1 VSQAGPTKYKPR
13 FVYQDHQPMSP
24 TPRLAVLALILVAP
38 AAAAA
43 QEHTCTA
50 QKYTTVCR
58 DGGRELRIIRNTISP
73 SGRYGV
79 AWEATADAILKE
91 DSDGSKWTDGA
102 PADTFLVR
110 LSDGKSVAKLAG
122 EHFGDHARYNHTE
135 AVVMW
140 SPDSRYAAILNQ
152 SKWTTDAAEM
162 YRMSEEGAPSKPL
175 RLMPVCASAT
185 RNDAARRRHKGSYT
199 PSMDVAAVAND
210 GTITAR
216 CSMQVVKDGD
226 YFAMGIR
233 AKVIAAP
240 NGLKAQLVEARLCG
254 ENDERGSCA
263 SREPQD

>member
-1 VSQAGPTKYKPR
+1 MPPT
-13 FVYQDHQPMSP
+13 S
-24 TPRLAVLALILVAP
+24 RLAVLALVLVAP

-43 QEHTCTA
+43 QEHACVA

-58 DGGRELRIIRNTISP
+58 DGARELRIIRNTTSP

-79 AWEATADAILKE
+79 AWEATADARLKE

-102 PADTFLVR
+102 RTDTFLVR
-110 LSDGKSVAKLAG
+110 LSDGKPVAKLAG
-122 EHFGDHARYNHTE
+122 EHLGDHARYNHTE
-135 AVVMW
+135 AVVKW
-140 SPDSRYAAILNQ
+140 SSDSRFVAILNQ
-152 SKWTTDAAEM
+152 SKWTTDAADM
-162 YRMSEEGAPSKPL
+162 YRMSEAGGPSKPL

-185 RNDAARRRHKGSYT
+185 RSTAARRPHKGGYT
-199 PSMDVAAVAND
+199 PSMDVAAVGND

-240 NGLKAQLVEARLCG
+240 NGLKAQVVEARLCG
-254 ENDERGSCA
+254 DNDERGSCA
-263 SREPQD
+263 TRDPQD